1 MNTERISRNFYK
13 FVDQNGRESFDS
25 YTNLLEYR
33 TKLQDNLNEIIEMVN
48 GVELLGFTEDDL
60 NVEEI
65 EL

>member
-25 YTNLLEYR
+25 YTNLLEYKV
-33 TKLQDNLNEIIEMVN
+33 KLQNNLNEIIEMVE
-48 GVELLGFTEDDL
+48 GVELLGFTEEDL
-60 NVEEI
+60 NQENI

>member
-1 MNTERISRNFYK
+1 MNTERISKNFYK
-13 FVDQNGRESFDS
+13 FIEDGRESFDS

-60 NVEEI
+60 SQENI